1 MTNIRYVSHL
11 VRGEEV
17 EVVGW
22 VGDHISLRGRVIG
35 IGLVSESEQRGISS
49 QISHIFTVIIVFCL
63 LACTVH
69 C

>member
-35 IGLVSESEQRGISS
+35 IGLVSESERRGKSS
-49 QISHIFTVIIVFCL
+49 
-63 LACTVH
+63 
-69 C
+69 